1 MNKQEQHNA
10 DVQFMRECVISEVVK
25 LLMEEKGLD
34 METAIMLFYSSE
46 TAKKLDNEQ
55 TKLYTQSPLY
65 LFDILMS
72 EINVETLPR

>member
-25 LLMEEKGLD
+25 LLMEKKDLD
-34 METAIMLFYSSE
+34 METAIMLFYSSD

-65 LFDILMS
+65 LFDMLMS
-72 EINVETLPR
+72 EINFETLPR